1 MRKSLVRRGAA
12 AALAVFTGLTT
23 LALGASPAR
32 ADVKLAGVT
41 LSTGTVVLDGDAG
54 CANRVK
60 VTFKVYDPQ
69 GDEDEVLS
77 LSADVTGPDGDIV
90 DFLFPSQA
98 SRSGDYAYFTDWVFL
113 CGNIYAPGAY
123 RVQTELKWWDENYDD
138 YVVERVDRFS
148 VKRPTS
154 LTYDATPE
162 PVKKNSALTHRGVLK
177 ADPVSYGAKKG
188 LKGAVLKFYFK
199 ANGTAAYVYKGQTV
213 TGTGG
218 KYSKKIKATK
228 SGTWKVVY
236 AGSGARQ
243 PQTKY
248 DAVKVK

>member
-1 MRKSLVRRGAA
+1 RTLV
-12 AALAVFTGLTT
+12 V
-23 LALGASPAR
+23 GASPAR
-32 ADVKLAGVT
+32 ADVRLAGVS
-41 LSTGTVVLDGDAG
+41 LSTQTVVLDGDAG

-60 VTFKVYDPQ
+60 VTFKVHDPRN
-69 GDEDEVLS
+69 DEDELFG
-77 LSADVTGPDGDIV
+77 LSADITGPDGDIV
-90 DFLFPSQA
+90 DFVFPSQA
-98 SRSGDYAYFTDWVFL
+98 SRSGDYAYYTDWIML
-113 CGNIYAPGAY
+113 CGSLDDPGTY
-123 RVQTELKWWDENYDD
+123 RVHTELKWWDENYDD

-177 ADPVSYGAKKG
+177 ADPVSYGPKKG
-188 LKGAVLKFYFK
+188 VKGAVLKFWFK
-199 ANGTAAYVYKGQTV
+199 ADGAKTYVYKGQTT

-218 KYSKKIKATK
+218 KYSKKIKATR

-236 AGSGARQ
+236 AGSGTRQ

>member
-12 AALAVFTGLTT
+12 AALAVVAGVATLT
-23 LALGASPAR
+23 LGASPAR
-32 ADVKLAGVT
+32 ADVRLVGVT
-41 LSTGTVVLDGDAG
+41 MSTNTVVLDGDAG
-54 CANRVK
+54 CADRVK
-60 VTFKVYDPQ
+60 VTFKVYDPRS
-69 GDEDEVLS
+69 DDDEVLS
-77 LSADVTGPDGDIV
+77 LSADVVGPDGDV
-90 DFLFPSQA
+90 TTFLLPSQA
-98 SRSGDYAYFTDWVFL
+98 SRSGDYVNYTDWVFL
-113 CGNIYAPGAY
+113 CGGFDDPGTY

-162 PVKKNSALTHRGVLK
+162 PVKRNSALTHRGVLK

-199 ANGTAAYVYKGQTV
+199 ANGTATYVYKGQTT

-218 KYSKKIKATK
+218 KYSKKIKAAK

-236 AGSGARQ
+236 AGGGTRQ
-243 PQTKY
+243 AQTKY

>member
-12 AALAVFTGLTT
+12 AALAVLTGLTT
-23 LALGASPAR
+23 VALAAEPAR
-32 ADVKLAGVT
+32 ADVKLSSVT

-60 VTFKVYDPQ
+60 VTFKLYDPQ
-69 GDEDEVLS
+69 NDTDDVLS
-77 LSADVTGPDGDIV
+77 LSADVIGPKGDLV
-90 DFLFPSQA
+90 DFVYPAQA
-98 SRSGDYAYFTDWVFL
+98 SRSGDYATYTDYIFL
-113 CGNIYAPGAY
+113 CGGLDDPGTY
-123 RVQTELKWWDENYDD
+123 RVHTQLTWWDENLDS
-138 YVVERVDRFS
+138 YVVEKFS
-148 VKRPTS
+148 SFSLKRPTS
-154 LTYDATPE
+154 LTYDASPE
-162 PVKKNSALTHRGVLK
+162 PVKKNKALNHRGVLK
-177 ADPVSYGAKKG
+177 ADPAGYGPKKG

-199 ANGTAAYVYKGQTV
+199 ANGTAKYVYRGQTT

-218 KYSKKIKATK
+218 KYSKNFKATK

-236 AGSGARQ
+236 AGSSTRQ